1 MGTYNNLKQR
11 KEKMNKELEKKKTLL
26 ELSKNCAKNKKAGNG
41 WLLIALLLILAEIVI
56 SSMNGALGFSFRYVD
71 LLIIGIPLVVG
82 IVKKK
87 NGKTAYK
94 KAKEELSGVDV
105 NKLPQEIKDL
115 ENKLKDIE
123 FEIEIEEES
132 EAENYS
138 ISNYTSSN
146 YTANKSTTSSSD
158 KSWMRVYCGKNWDM
172 KTFTATPD
180 NVRQLEIDA
189 ENLLVSTQH
198 IAGSAKIIDNWL
210 CNNRME
216 LFTARLR
223 QDSALEEAL
232 DRGFHEMGK
241 SGSWKL
247 KTLQYVISSFD
258 LAILDAGMGGGVL
271 MSFKELTDRAEGYR
285 GPETEDEKEFFNA
298 AMIGSITIN
307 SSVKQALSQF

>member
-1 MGTYNNLKQR
+1 MGTYTELKQK
-11 KEKMNKELEKKKTLL
+11 KEKTKKDLEKKKALL
-26 ELSKNCAKNKKAGNG
+26 ELSKNYAKNKKAGNV
-41 WLLIALLLILAEIVI
+41 WILVALLLVLAEIVI
-56 SSMNGALGFSFRYVD
+56 LSMNSTLGFSFSYVD
-71 LLIIGIPLVVG
+71 LLIIGVPLVVG

-87 NGKTAYK
+87 NGKAAYK
-94 KAKEELSGVDV
+94 KAKEELDGVDI
-105 NKLPQEIKDL
+105 NKLPQEIKKLEEKLMDL
-115 ENKLKDIE
+115 EL
-123 FEIEIEEES
+123 EIEIEED
-132 EAENYS
+132 AVKENYS
-138 ISNYTSSN
+138 TSS
-146 YTANKSTTSSSD
+146 YTASKSVASSSD
-158 KSWMRVYCGKNWDM
+158 KGWMRTYCGKNWDM
-172 KTFTATPD
+172 KTFTATPE

-232 DRGFHEMGK
+232 DRGFYEMGK